1 MRYHK
6 KRFELSA
13 NELILMSGYP
23 IRHCVGVATEGISMT
38 ANPDEVNQNETSAE
52 AEHDLDISP
61 AKGLFCGEIVQSCF
75 WPFPELTDE
84 QKEMLGMVLDSV
96 DRFLEDKQD
105 DFRQWDE
112 AGQQPEEFVQGLRD
126 LGLFGLIIAEEY
138 GGIGLSNAG
147 YSRVLQQSGR
157 YDSSVSL
164 TIGAHSSIGMKG
176 LLLFGS
182 DAQKEKYLPRLA
194 SGEMTAAFCLTES
207 GSGSDAASIKT
218 KATRNSNGGWTLN
231 GEKIWITSGGIAN
244 FYTVFART
252 DSDAGKISAFM
263 VERDSPGVSIGRKE
277 DKLGIRASSTTTVS
291 LADVKVPAE
300 NLLGEEGKGFKIAM
314 AILNNGR
321 TGLGGGA
328 VGGMKT
334 CIALASKQAVE
345 RKQFG
350 RSIAEFGLI
359 KKKIAEMT
367 VDCFAAESAV
377 RMVSHYI
384 DSGYTDYS
392 VEAAISKVFASEAMF
407 RAANESLQIAAGNG
421 FMKEFPYE
429 RIMRDSRILTIFEGT
444 SEILRLF
451 IALSGMK
458 GAGVLLQELKSATD
472 DIFNNPIKG
481 FGLLSDYAGR
491 RITHVTSLG
500 QDRIIAAV
508 PEVLRDDALIFEKY
522 TLELARMTDVLLRRH
537 GKSII
542 EKQFALQRAADV
554 VIDLFV
560 GLSVL
565 SRVSAMTPDDSEQ
578 YQQALSIAHIFSQ
591 RAKRRMNRHLRAM
604 LRNED
609 ESAKSLADYIFD
621 KESYPW
627 DVL

>member
-1 MRYHK
+1 
-6 KRFELSA
+6 
-13 NELILMSGYP
+13 
-23 IRHCVGVATEGISMT
+23 MT
-38 ANPDEVNQNETSAE
+38 ANLAEENQNETSAE
-52 AEHDLDISP
+52 AEHDLDLSP
-61 AKGLFCGEIVQSCF
+61 AKGLFCGEIIQSCF
-75 WPFPELTDE
+75 WPFPEITDE
-84 QKEMLGMVLDSV
+84 QKEMLGMVVDSI

-112 AGQQPEEFVQGLRD
+112 DGQQPEEFVQGLRE
-126 LGLFGLIIAEEY
+126 LGLFGLIIPEEH
-138 GGIGLSNAG
+138 GGIGLSNTG
-147 YSRVLQQSGR
+147 YSRALQQSSR

-176 LLLFGS
+176 LLLFGT

-194 SGEMTAAFCLTES
+194 SGEMIAAYCLTES

-231 GEKIWITSGGIAN
+231 GEKIWITNGGIAD

-252 DSDAGKISAFM
+252 DSDAGKISAFI
-263 VERDSPGVSIGRKE
+263 VERDSPGVSIGLKE
-277 DKLGIRASSTTTVS
+277 DKLGIRSSSTTTVS
-291 LADVKVPAE
+291 FADVEIPAE
-300 NLLGEEGKGFKIAM
+300 NLLGEEGKGFKMAM

-321 TGLGGGA
+321 TGLSGGA

-458 GAGVLLQELKSATD
+458 DAGVLLQELKSATD

-591 RAKRRMNRHLRAM
+591 RAKRRMNRNLRAM

-609 ESAKSLADYIFD
+609 EAAKSLADYIFD

>member
-1 MRYHK
+1 
-6 KRFELSA
+6 
-13 NELILMSGYP
+13 
-23 IRHCVGVATEGISMT
+23 MT
-38 ANPDEVNQNETSAE
+38 ANLAEENQNETSAE
-52 AEHDLDISP
+52 AEHDLDLSP
-61 AKGLFCGEIVQSCF
+61 AKGLFCGEIIQSCF
-75 WPFPELTDE
+75 WPFPEITDE
-84 QKEMLGMVLDSV
+84 QKEMLGMVVDSI

-112 AGQQPEEFVQGLRD
+112 DGQQPEEFVQGLRE
-126 LGLFGLIIAEEY
+126 LGLFGLIIPEEH
-138 GGIGLSNAG
+138 GGIGLSNTG
-147 YSRVLQQSGR
+147 YSRALQQSSR

-176 LLLFGS
+176 LLLFGT

-194 SGEMTAAFCLTES
+194 SGEMIAAYCLTES

-231 GEKIWITSGGIAN
+231 GEKIWITNGGIAD

-252 DSDAGKISAFM
+252 DSDAGKISAFI
-263 VERDSPGVSIGRKE
+263 VERDSPGVSIGLKE
-277 DKLGIRASSTTTVS
+277 DKLGIRSSSTTTVS
-291 LADVKVPAE
+291 FADVEIPAE
-300 NLLGEEGKGFKIAM
+300 NLLGEEGKGFKMAM

-321 TGLGGGA
+321 TGLSGGA

-458 GAGVLLQELKSATD
+458 DAGVMLQELKSATD

-508 PEVLRDDALIFEKY
+508 PEVLRDDALVFEKY

-591 RAKRRMNRHLRAM
+591 RAKRRMNRNLRAM

-609 ESAKSLADYIFD
+609 EAAKSLADYIFD

>member
-1 MRYHK
+1 
-6 KRFELSA
+6 
-13 NELILMSGYP
+13 
-23 IRHCVGVATEGISMT
+23 MT
-38 ANPDEVNQNETSAE
+38 ANLAEENQNESSAE
-52 AEHDLDISP
+52 AEHDLDLSP

-75 WPFPELTDE
+75 WPFPEITNE

-105 DFRQWDE
+105 NFRQWDE

-126 LGLFGLIIAEEY
+126 LGLFGLIIPEEH
-138 GGIGLSNAG
+138 GGIGLSNTG
-147 YSRVLQQSGR
+147 YSRVLQQSSR

-176 LLLFGS
+176 LLLFGT

-194 SGEMTAAFCLTES
+194 SGEMIAAYCLTES
-207 GSGSDAASIKT
+207 GSGSDAASIRT
-218 KATRNSNGGWTLN
+218 RATRNSNGGWTLN
-231 GEKIWITSGGIAN
+231 GEKIWITNGGIAD

-252 DSDAGKISAFM
+252 DSDAGKISAFI
-263 VERDSPGVSIGRKE
+263 VERDSPGVSIGLKE
-277 DKLGIRASSTTTVS
+277 DKLGIRSSSTTTVS
-291 LADVKVPAE
+291 FADVKIPAE

-321 TGLGGGA
+321 TGLSGGA

-458 GAGVLLQELKSATD
+458 DAGVLLQELKSATD

-491 RITHVTSLG
+491 RITHLTSLG

-591 RAKRRMNRHLRAM
+591 RAKRRMNRNLRAM

-609 ESAKSLADYIFD
+609 EAAKSLADYIFD
-621 KESYPW
+621 QESYPW

>member
-1 MRYHK
+1 MNDHQVSTDADDSK
-6 KRFELSA
+6 PEQSQG
-13 NELILMSGYP
+13 EI
-23 IRHCVGVATEGISMT
+23 ATDKS
-38 ANPDEVNQNETSAE
+38 
-52 AEHDLDISP
+52 ISP
-61 AKGLFCGEIVQSCF
+61 AKALFCGNIIAPLF
-75 WPFPELTDE
+75 WPFPQMSPE
-84 QKEMLGMVLDSV
+84 KGEMLHMVLESV

-105 DFRQWDE
+105 EFQLWDRSGE
-112 AGQQPEEFVQGLRD
+112 QPEEFIQSLRD
-126 LGLFGLIIAEEY
+126 LGLFGLIIPEEF

-147 YSRVLQQSGR
+147 YSRVLQQSSR
-157 YDSSVSL
+157 YDSSASL

-176 LLLFGS
+176 LLLFGT
-182 DAQKEKYLPRLA
+182 DAQKKKYLPRLA
-194 SGEMTAAFCLTES
+194 SGDMIAAYCLTES
-207 GSGSDAASIKT
+207 GSGSDAASIRTSAAK
-218 KATRNSNGGWTLN
+218 NPDGSWTLN
-231 GEKIWITSGGIAN
+231 GEKIWITNGGIAD

-252 DSDAGKISAFM
+252 DSSAGKISAFL
-263 VERDSPGVSIGRKE
+263 VEREFPGVDTGQKE

-291 LADVKVPAE
+291 FTDVRLPTE

-328 VGGMKT
+328 IGGMKT
-334 CIALASKQAVE
+334 CIALAAKQAME

-359 KKKIAEMT
+359 KKKVANMT

-377 RMVSHYI
+377 WMVGHYI
-384 DSGYTDYS
+384 DSGYEDYS
-392 VEAAISKVFASEAMF
+392 IEAAISKVFASEAMF

-421 FMKEFPYE
+421 FMKELPYE
-429 RIMRDSRILTIFEGT
+429 QIMRDSRILTIFEGT

-458 GAGVLLQELKSATD
+458 GPASLLQELQSATN
-472 DIFNNPIKG
+472 DIFNSPIKG
-481 FGLLSDYAGR
+481 FGLLTDYAGR
-491 RITHVTSLG
+491 RITQLTSLG
-500 QDRIIAAV
+500 QDRIVAAV

-537 GKSII
+537 GKKIV
-542 EKQFALQRAADV
+542 EKQFALQRVADV
-554 VIDLFV
+554 AIDLFV

-565 SRVSAMTPDDSEQ
+565 SRASSMQADDNEQ
-578 YQQALSIAHIFSQ
+578 HQQALAIAHMFSQ
-591 RAKRRMNRHLRAM
+591 KAKRRMNHNLRAV

-621 KESYPW
+621 NEGYKW
-627 DVL
+627 DVV

>member
-1 MRYHK
+1 
-6 KRFELSA
+6 
-13 NELILMSGYP
+13 
-23 IRHCVGVATEGISMT
+23 
-38 ANPDEVNQNETSAE
+38 
-52 AEHDLDISP
+52 
-61 AKGLFCGEIVQSCF
+61 
-75 WPFPELTDE
+75 
-84 QKEMLGMVLDSV
+84 
-96 DRFLEDKQD
+96 
-105 DFRQWDE
+105 
-112 AGQQPEEFVQGLRD
+112 
-126 LGLFGLIIAEEY
+126 
-138 GGIGLSNAG
+138 
-147 YSRVLQQSGR
+147 
-157 YDSSVSL
+157 VS
-164 TIGAHSSIGMKG
+164 
-176 LLLFGS
+176 F
-182 DAQKEKYLPRLA
+182 
-194 SGEMTAAFCLTES
+194 
-207 GSGSDAASIKT
+207 
-218 KATRNSNGGWTLN
+218 
-231 GEKIWITSGGIAN
+231 
-244 FYTVFART
+244 
-252 DSDAGKISAFM
+252 
-263 VERDSPGVSIGRKE
+263 
-277 DKLGIRASSTTTVS
+277 
-291 LADVKVPAE
+291 ADVKVPAE
-300 NLLGEEGKGFKIAM
+300 NLLGKEGKGFKIAM
-314 AILNNGR
+314 SILNNGR

-458 GAGVLLQELKSATD
+458 DAGVLLRELKSATD

-491 RITHVTSLG
+491 RITHLTSLG

-591 RAKRRMNRHLRAM
+591 RAKRRMNRSLRAM

>member
-1 MRYHK
+1 MNDHQVSTHADDSK
-6 KRFELSA
+6 PEQSQG
-13 NELILMSGYP
+13 EI
-23 IRHCVGVATEGISMT
+23 ATDKS
-38 ANPDEVNQNETSAE
+38 
-52 AEHDLDISP
+52 ISP
-61 AKGLFCGEIVQSCF
+61 AKALFCGNIVAPLF
-75 WPFPELTDE
+75 WPFPQMSPE
-84 QKEMLGMVLDSV
+84 KGEMLHMVLESV

-105 DFRQWDE
+105 EFQLWDRSGE
-112 AGQQPEEFVQGLRD
+112 QPEEFIQSLRD
-126 LGLFGLIIAEEY
+126 LGLFGLIIPEEF

-147 YSRVLQQSGR
+147 YSRVLQQSSR
-157 YDSSVSL
+157 YDSSASL

-176 LLLFGS
+176 LLLFGT
-182 DAQKEKYLPRLA
+182 DAQKKKYLPRLA
-194 SGEMTAAFCLTES
+194 SGDMIAAYCLTES
-207 GSGSDAASIKT
+207 GSGSDAASIRTSAAK
-218 KATRNSNGGWTLN
+218 NPDGSWTLN
-231 GEKIWITSGGIAN
+231 GEKIWITNGGIAD

-252 DSDAGKISAFM
+252 DSSAGKISAFL
-263 VERDSPGVSIGRKE
+263 VEREFPGVDTGQKE

-291 LADVKVPAE
+291 FTDVRLPPE

-328 VGGMKT
+328 IGGMKT
-334 CIALASKQAVE
+334 CIALAAKQAME

-359 KKKIAEMT
+359 KKKVANMT

-377 RMVSHYI
+377 WMVGHYI
-384 DSGYTDYS
+384 DSGYEDYS
-392 VEAAISKVFASEAMF
+392 IEAAISKVFASEAMF

-421 FMKEFPYE
+421 FMKELPYE
-429 RIMRDSRILTIFEGT
+429 QIMRDSRILTIFEGT

-458 GAGVLLQELKSATD
+458 GPASLLQELQSATN
-472 DIFNNPIKG
+472 DIFNSPIKG
-481 FGLLSDYAGR
+481 FGLLTDYAGR
-491 RITHVTSLG
+491 RITQLTSLG
-500 QDRIIAAV
+500 QDRIVAAV

-537 GKSII
+537 GKNIV
-542 EKQFALQRAADV
+542 EMQFALQRVADV
-554 VIDLFV
+554 AIDLFV

-565 SRVSAMTPDDSEQ
+565 SRASSMQADDNEQ
-578 YQQALSIAHIFSQ
+578 HQQALAIAHMFSQ
-591 RAKRRMNRHLRAM
+591 KAKRRMNHNLRAV

-621 KESYPW
+621 NEGYKW
-627 DVL
+627 DVV

>member
-1 MRYHK
+1 
-6 KRFELSA
+6 
-13 NELILMSGYP
+13 
-23 IRHCVGVATEGISMT
+23 
-38 ANPDEVNQNETSAE
+38 
-52 AEHDLDISP
+52 
-61 AKGLFCGEIVQSCF
+61 
-75 WPFPELTDE
+75 
-84 QKEMLGMVLDSV
+84 
-96 DRFLEDKQD
+96 
-105 DFRQWDE
+105 
-112 AGQQPEEFVQGLRD
+112 
-126 LGLFGLIIAEEY
+126 
-138 GGIGLSNAG
+138 
-147 YSRVLQQSGR
+147 
-157 YDSSVSL
+157 VSL

-176 LLLFGS
+176 LLLFGT

-194 SGEMTAAFCLTES
+194 SGEMIAAYCLTES

-231 GEKIWITSGGIAN
+231 GEKIWITNGGIAD

-252 DSDAGKISAFM
+252 DSDAGKISAFI
-263 VERDSPGVSIGRKE
+263 VERDSHGVSIGLKE
-277 DKLGIRASSTTTVS
+277 DKLGIRSSSTTTVS
-291 LADVKVPAE
+291 FADVEIPAE
-300 NLLGEEGKGFKIAM
+300 NLLGEEGKGFKMAM

-321 TGLGGGA
+321 TGLSGGA

-458 GAGVLLQELKSATD
+458 DAGVMLQELKSATD

-491 RITHVTSLG
+491 RITHLTSLG

-508 PEVLRDDALIFEKY
+508 PEVLRDDALVFEKY

-591 RAKRRMNRHLRAM
+591 RAKRRMNRNLRAM

-621 KESYPW
+621 QESYPW

>member
-1 MRYHK
+1 
-6 KRFELSA
+6 
-13 NELILMSGYP
+13 
-23 IRHCVGVATEGISMT
+23 MT
-38 ANPDEVNQNETSAE
+38 ANLAEENQNETSAE
-52 AEHDLDISP
+52 AEHDLDLSP
-61 AKGLFCGEIVQSCF
+61 AKGLFCGEIIQSCF
-75 WPFPELTDE
+75 WPYPEITDE
-84 QKEMLGMVLDSV
+84 QKEMLGMVVDSI

-112 AGQQPEEFVQGLRD
+112 DGQQPEEFVQGLRE
-126 LGLFGLIIAEEY
+126 LGLFGLIIPEEH
-138 GGIGLSNAG
+138 GGIGLSNTG
-147 YSRVLQQSGR
+147 YSRALQQSSR

-176 LLLFGS
+176 LLLFGT

-194 SGEMTAAFCLTES
+194 SGEMIAAYCLTES

-231 GEKIWITSGGIAN
+231 GEKIWITNGGIAD

-252 DSDAGKISAFM
+252 DSDAGKISAFI
-263 VERDSPGVSIGRKE
+263 VERDSPGVSIGLKE
-277 DKLGIRASSTTTVS
+277 DKLGIRSSSTTTVS
-291 LADVKVPAE
+291 FADVEIPAE
-300 NLLGEEGKGFKIAM
+300 NLLGEEGKGFKMAM

-321 TGLGGGA
+321 TGLSGGA

-334 CIALASKQAVE
+334 CIALASKQAIE

-458 GAGVLLQELKSATD
+458 DAGVLLQELKSATD

-591 RAKRRMNRHLRAM
+591 RAKRRMNRNLRAM

-609 ESAKSLADYIFD
+609 EAAKSLADYIFD

>member
-1 MRYHK
+1 
-6 KRFELSA
+6 
-13 NELILMSGYP
+13 
-23 IRHCVGVATEGISMT
+23 MT
-38 ANPDEVNQNETSAE
+38 ANTAE
-52 AEHDLDISP
+52 DYRSEAHTKAELKSRLSP
-61 AKGLFCGEIVQSCF
+61 AKALFCGDIFRSCF
-75 WPFPELTDE
+75 WPFPQFTDE

-96 DRFLEDKQD
+96 DRFLEDKRD

-112 AGQQPEEFVQGLRD
+112 TGEQPEEFIQSLRE
-126 LGLFGLIIAEEY
+126 LGLFGLIIPEEHD
-138 GGIGLSNAG
+138 GIGLSNAG
-147 YSRVLQQSGR
+147 YSRVLQQSSR
-157 YDSSVSL
+157 YDSSASL

-176 LLLFGS
+176 LLLFGT
-182 DAQKEKYLPRLA
+182 DAQKKKYLPRLA
-194 SGEMTAAFCLTES
+194 SGELIAAFCLTES

-218 KATRNSNGGWTLN
+218 KATRDPDGGWILN
-231 GEKIWITSGGIAN
+231 GEKIWITNGGIAD

-252 DSDAGKISAFM
+252 DSDAGKISAFI
-263 VERDSPGVSIGRKE
+263 VERDSTGVSIGLKE
-277 DKLGIRASSTTTVS
+277 DKLGIRASSTTTVNF
-291 LADVKVPAE
+291 ADVKIPAE
-300 NLLGEEGKGFKIAM
+300 NLLGKEGKGFKVAM
-314 AILNNGR
+314 SILNNGR

-328 VGGMKT
+328 VGGIKT
-334 CIALASKQAVE
+334 CIALAAKQAVE

-429 RIMRDSRILTIFEGT
+429 QIMRDSRILTIFEGT

-451 IALSGMK
+451 IALSGLK
-458 GAGVLLQELKSATD
+458 DAGVLLQELKSATD

-491 RITHVTSLG
+491 RITQLTSLG
-500 QDRIIAAV
+500 QDRIIGAV
-508 PEVLRDDALIFEKY
+508 PDVLRDDALVFEKY
-522 TLELARMTDVLLRRH
+522 TLELARMADVLLRRH
-537 GKSII
+537 GKAIV

-565 SRVSAMTPDDSEQ
+565 ARVSSMDPDDDEQ
-578 YQQALSIAHIFSQ
+578 YQQALSIAHMFSQ
-591 RAKRRMNRHLRAM
+591 QAKRRMNRNLRAM

-621 KESYPW
+621 GGKYPW

>member
-1 MRYHK
+1 M
-6 KRFELSA
+6 
-13 NELILMSGYP
+13 
-23 IRHCVGVATEGISMT
+23 GVATEGISMT
-38 ANPDEVNQNETSAE
+38 ANLAEDKQNETSAE
-52 AEHDLDISP
+52 AERNLDLSP
-61 AKGLFCGEIVQSCF
+61 AKGLFCGEIIQSCF
-75 WPFPELTDE
+75 WPFPEITNE

-105 DFRQWDE
+105 NFRQWDE
-112 AGQQPEEFVQGLRD
+112 AGEQPEELIQGLRD
-126 LGLFGLIIAEEY
+126 LGLFGLIIPEEH
-138 GGIGLSNAG
+138 GGIGLSNTG
-147 YSRVLQQSGR
+147 YSRVLQQSSR

-176 LLLFGS
+176 LLLFGT
-182 DAQKEKYLPRLA
+182 DAQKQRYLPRLA
-194 SGEMTAAFCLTES
+194 SGEMIAAYCLTES
-207 GSGSDAASIKT
+207 GSGSDAASIRT
-218 KATRNSNGGWTLN
+218 RATRNSNGGWTLN
-231 GEKIWITSGGIAN
+231 GEKIWITNGGIAD

-252 DSDAGKISAFM
+252 DSDAGKLSAFI
-263 VERDSPGVSIGRKE
+263 VERDSPGVNIGLKE
-277 DKLGIRASSTTTVS
+277 DKLGIRSSSTTTVS
-291 LADVKVPAE
+291 FADVEIPAE

-314 AILNNGR
+314 AILNSGR
-321 TGLGGGA
+321 TGLSGGA

-350 RSIAEFGLI
+350 SSIAEFGLI

-458 GAGVLLQELKSATD
+458 DAGVLLQELKSATD

-491 RITHVTSLG
+491 RITHLTSLG

-508 PEVLRDDALIFEKY
+508 PEILRDDALVFEKY

-591 RAKRRMNRHLRAM
+591 RAKRRMNRNLRAM

-621 KESYPW
+621 KQSYPW
-627 DVL
+627 DAL

>member
-1 MRYHK
+1 M
-6 KRFELSA
+6 
-13 NELILMSGYP
+13 
-23 IRHCVGVATEGISMT
+23 GVATEGISMT
-38 ANPDEVNQNETSAE
+38 ANLAEDKQNETSAE
-52 AEHDLDISP
+52 AERDLDLSP
-61 AKGLFCGEIVQSCF
+61 AKGLFCGEIIQSCF
-75 WPFPELTDE
+75 WPFPEITNE

-96 DRFLEDKQD
+96 DRFLEDKQEN
-105 DFRQWDE
+105 FRQWDE
-112 AGQQPEEFVQGLRD
+112 AGEQPEEFIQGLRD
-126 LGLFGLIIAEEY
+126 LGLFGLIIPEEH
-138 GGIGLSNAG
+138 GGIGLSNTG
-147 YSRVLQQSGR
+147 YSRVLQQSSR

-176 LLLFGS
+176 LLLFGT
-182 DAQKEKYLPRLA
+182 DAQKERYLPRLA
-194 SGEMTAAFCLTES
+194 SGEMIAAYCLTES

-218 KATRNSNGGWTLN
+218 RATRNSNGGWTLN
-231 GEKIWITSGGIAN
+231 GEKIWITNGGIAD

-252 DSDAGKISAFM
+252 DSDAGKLSAFI
-263 VERDSPGVSIGRKE
+263 VERDSPGVNIGLKE
-277 DKLGIRASSTTTVS
+277 DKLGIRSSSTTTVS
-291 LADVKVPAE
+291 FADVEIPAE

-314 AILNNGR
+314 AILNSGR
-321 TGLGGGA
+321 TGLSGGA

-350 RSIAEFGLI
+350 SSIAEFGLI

-458 GAGVLLQELKSATD
+458 YAGVLLQELKSATD

-491 RITHVTSLG
+491 RITHLTSLG

-508 PEVLRDDALIFEKY
+508 PEILRDDALVFEKY

-591 RAKRRMNRHLRAM
+591 RAKRRMNRNLRAM

-609 ESAKSLADYIFD
+609 EAAKSLAEYIFD
-621 KESYPW
+621 KQSYPW

>member
-1 MRYHK
+1 M
-6 KRFELSA
+6 
-13 NELILMSGYP
+13 
-23 IRHCVGVATEGISMT
+23 GVATEGISMT
-38 ANPDEVNQNETSAE
+38 ANLAEDKQNETSAE
-52 AEHDLDISP
+52 AERDLDLSP
-61 AKGLFCGEIVQSCF
+61 AKGLFCGEIIQSCF
-75 WPFPELTDE
+75 WPFPEITNE

-96 DRFLEDKQD
+96 DRFLEDKQEN
-105 DFRQWDE
+105 FRQWDE
-112 AGQQPEEFVQGLRD
+112 AGEQPEEFIQGLRD
-126 LGLFGLIIAEEY
+126 LGLFGLIIPEEH
-138 GGIGLSNAG
+138 GGIGLSNTG
-147 YSRVLQQSGR
+147 YSRVLQQSSR

-176 LLLFGS
+176 LLLFGT
-182 DAQKEKYLPRLA
+182 DAQKERYLPRLA
-194 SGEMTAAFCLTES
+194 SGEMIAAYCLTES
-207 GSGSDAASIKT
+207 GSGSDAASIRT
-218 KATRNSNGGWTLN
+218 RATRNSNGGWTLN
-231 GEKIWITSGGIAN
+231 GEKIWITNGGIAD

-252 DSDAGKISAFM
+252 DSDAGKLSAFII
-263 VERDSPGVSIGRKE
+263 ERDSPGVNTGLKE
-277 DKLGIRASSTTTVS
+277 DKLGIRSSSTTTVS
-291 LADVKVPAE
+291 FADVEIPAE

-321 TGLGGGA
+321 TGLSGGA

-350 RSIAEFGLI
+350 SSIAEFGLI

-458 GAGVLLQELKSATD
+458 YAGVLLQELKSATD

-491 RITHVTSLG
+491 RITHLTSLG

-508 PEVLRDDALIFEKY
+508 PEVLRDDALVFEKY

-591 RAKRRMNRHLRAM
+591 RAKRRMNRNLRAM

-621 KESYPW
+621 KQSYPW
-627 DVL
+627 DAL

>member
-1 MRYHK
+1 M
-6 KRFELSA
+6 
-13 NELILMSGYP
+13 
-23 IRHCVGVATEGISMT
+23 
-38 ANPDEVNQNETSAE
+38 
-52 AEHDLDISP
+52 
-61 AKGLFCGEIVQSCF
+61 
-75 WPFPELTDE
+75 
-84 QKEMLGMVLDSV
+84 
-96 DRFLEDKQD
+96 
-105 DFRQWDE
+105 
-112 AGQQPEEFVQGLRD
+112 
-126 LGLFGLIIAEEY
+126 IAAY
-138 GGIGLSNAG
+138 
-147 YSRVLQQSGR
+147 
-157 YDSSVSL
+157 
-164 TIGAHSSIGMKG
+164 
-176 LLLFGS
+176 
-182 DAQKEKYLPRLA
+182 
-194 SGEMTAAFCLTES
+194 CLTES

-218 KATRNSNGGWTLN
+218 RATRNSNGGWTLN
-231 GEKIWITSGGIAN
+231 GEKIWITNGGIAD

-252 DSDAGKISAFM
+252 DSEAGKISAFI
-263 VERDSPGVSIGRKE
+263 VERDSPGVNIGLKE
-277 DKLGIRASSTTTVS
+277 DKLGIRSSSTTTVS
-291 LADVKVPAE
+291 FADVKIPAG

-314 AILNNGR
+314 SILNNGR
-321 TGLGGGA
+321 TGLSGGA
-328 VGGMKT
+328 VGGMKA

-350 RSIAEFGLI
+350 SSIAEFGLI

-421 FMKEFPYE
+421 FMKELPYE

-458 GAGVLLQELKSATD
+458 DAGVLLQELRSATD
-472 DIFNNPIKG
+472 NIFNDPIKG

-491 RITHVTSLG
+491 RITHLTSLG

-508 PEVLRDDALIFEKY
+508 PEVLRDDALVFEKY

-565 SRVSAMTPDDSEQ
+565 SRVSTMTSDDSEQ
-578 YQQALSIAHIFSQ
+578 YQQALSIAHMFSQ
-591 RAKRRMNRHLRAM
+591 RAKRRMNRNLRAM

>member
-1 MRYHK
+1 
-6 KRFELSA
+6 
-13 NELILMSGYP
+13 
-23 IRHCVGVATEGISMT
+23 MT

-126 LGLFGLIIAEEY
+126 LGLFGLIISEEY

-147 YSRVLQQSGR
+147 YSRVLQQSSR

-176 LLLFGS
+176 LLLFGT

-252 DSDAGKISAFM
+252 DSDAGKISAFI

-314 AILNNGR
+314 SILNNGR

-458 GAGVLLQELKSATD
+458 DAGVLLQELKSATD

>member
-1 MRYHK
+1 
-6 KRFELSA
+6 
-13 NELILMSGYP
+13 
-23 IRHCVGVATEGISMT
+23 MT
-38 ANPDEVNQNETSAE
+38 ANPGEDNQNETSTE
-52 AEHDLDISP
+52 AEHDLDSSP

-75 WPFPELTDE
+75 WPFPEITDE

-112 AGQQPEEFVQGLRD
+112 AGEQPEEFIQGLRE
-126 LGLFGLIIAEEY
+126 LGLFGLIIPEEH
-138 GGIGLSNAG
+138 GGIALSNTG
-147 YSRVLQQSGR
+147 YSRVLQQSSR

-176 LLLFGS
+176 LLLYGT

-194 SGEMTAAFCLTES
+194 SGEMIAAYCLTES

-218 KATRNSNGGWTLN
+218 KATRNPDGGWTLN
-231 GEKIWITSGGIAN
+231 GEKIWITNGGIAN

-252 DSDAGKISAFM
+252 DSDAGKISAFI
-263 VERDSPGVSIGRKE
+263 VERDSPGVSIGLKE
-277 DKLGIRASSTTTVS
+277 DKLGIRSSSTTTVS
-291 LADVKVPAE
+291 FADVEIPAE

-321 TGLGGGA
+321 TGLSGGA

-458 GAGVLLQELKSATD
+458 DAGVMLQELKSATD

-508 PEVLRDDALIFEKY
+508 PEVLRDDALVFEKY

-565 SRVSAMTPDDSEQ
+565 SRVSGMTPDDSEQ
-578 YQQALSIAHIFSQ
+578 YEQALSIAHIFSQ
-591 RAKRRMNRHLRAM
+591 RAKRRMNRNLRAM

-609 ESAKSLADYIFD
+609 EAAKSLADYIFD